1 MPTDWPTAPLAEVAA
16 LAVGKTPSTA
26 DPTFF
31 KGHVPFVTPT
41 DMDGRRT
48 IDRTARTL
56 SDAGARTIAGARA
69 PRGALLVACIGAGLG
84 KIAIAGL
91 DLVHNQQIC
100 RVEVRPPHDPLY
112 VYYQLRLRSAALRRA
127 AGGSAQPIV
136 NKAGLGRLP
145 LAIAP
150 PAEQR
155 TIAAILGTFDE
166 RITVARHTAT
176 TLADLARAL
185 FETSLDH
192 DPDHPLPPGW
202 RRAALGELAA
212 LDKGLSYRGDGLD
225 DHGVPLLG
233 LGNFQPG
240 GGFLAGHLKRY
251 SGTWSERHV
260 IKPGELLLA
269 AVDLTQR
276 RELLGAPLLAPDLG
290 ESPVLFSHH
299 AYAVRPTATGEGWR
313 EFLYF
318 TLLADRFRARAAAYA
333 SGTTVQALPRD
344 AIIDHTIAV
353 PPEVDRLS
361 FARAAAPML
370 ARIDHCRR
378 HAEQL
383 ARLRDDLLPR
393 LMSGAYTPAQLRAS
407 RE

>member
-1 MPTDWPTAPLAEVAA
+1 MPTDWPTAPLADVAA
-16 LAVGKTPSTA
+16 LAVGKTPPTA

-31 KGHVPFVTPT
+31 KGHVPFVTPS

-48 IDRTARTL
+48 ICRTARTL

-84 KIAIAGL
+84 KIAIAGV
-91 DLVHNQQIC
+91 DVVHNQQIC

-112 VYYQLRLRSAALRRA
+112 VYYQLRLCSAALRRA
-127 AGGSAQPIV
+127 AGGSAQPII
-136 NKAGLGRLP
+136 NKAGLGRQP
-145 LAIAP
+145 LTVAP

-155 TIAAILGTFDE
+155 AIAEILGTFDE
-166 RITVARHTAT
+166 RIAIAQQTAA
-176 TLADLARAL
+176 TLAELARAL
-185 FETSLDH
+185 FETSLDR
-192 DPDHPLPPGW
+192 DPDHLPPGW
-202 RRAALGELAA
+202 RRAALGELAT
-212 LDKGLSYRGDGLD
+212 LDKGLSYRGGGLD
-225 DHGVPLLG
+225 DHGAPLLG

-251 SGTWSERHV
+251 SGTWSPRHV
-260 IKPGELLLA
+260 ITPGELLLA

-299 AYAVRPTATGEGWR
+299 AYAVRPTVPGEGWR

-318 TLLADRFRARAAAYA
+318 TLLTARFRARAAAYA

-344 AIIDHTIAV
+344 AIIKHTIAV
-353 PPEVDRLS
+353 PPDADRIT

-370 ARIDHCRR
+370 ARIDHGRR
-378 HAEQL
+378 HADQL
-383 ARLRDDLLPR
+383 ARLRDELLPR
-393 LMSGAYTPAQLRAS
+393 LMSGAYTPAQLRAAC
-407 RE
+407 E

>member
-16 LAVGKTPSTA
+16 LAVGKTPPTA
-26 DPTFF
+26 DSTFF
-31 KGHVPFVTPT
+31 KGHVPFATSA

-48 IDRTARTL
+48 IDRTARSL
-56 SDAGARTIAGARA
+56 SDTGARTIAGARA
-69 PRGALLVACIGAGLG
+69 PRGALLVTCIGAGLG
-84 KIAIAGL
+84 KIAIAGV

-127 AGGSAQPIV
+127 AGGSAQPII
-136 NKAGLGRLP
+136 NKAGLGRL
-145 LAIAP
+145 LLTIAP

-155 TIAAILGTFDE
+155 AIAGILGTFDE
-166 RITVARHTAT
+166 RIAVARQTAA

-192 DPDHPLPPGW
+192 DPERLPPGW
-202 RRAALGELAA
+202 RRATLGELAA
-212 LDKGLSYRGDGLD
+212 FDKGLSYRGDGLD
-225 DHGVPLLG
+225 DLGAPLLG

-251 SGTWSERHV
+251 SGTWSKRHI

-299 AYAVRPTATGEGWR
+299 AYAVRPTAPGEGWR

-318 TLLADRFRARAAAYA
+318 TLLTGRFRTRAAAYA

-344 AIIDHTIAV
+344 AIIKHTIAV
-353 PPEVDRLS
+353 PPDADRVT
-361 FARAAAPML
+361 FARATAPML

-378 HAEQL
+378 HADQL
-383 ARLRDDLLPR
+383 ARLRDELLPR
-393 LMSGAYTPAQLRAS
+393 LMSGAYTPAQLRAA